1 MPPPLKAKAKEDK
14 KVRRELREGRDEI
27 DKAKK
32 QIARATN
39 ELKEGEEISGL
50 IATNVS
56 DADCQRLVRDLTSG
70 APPVPAVDSSGAKD
84 ASTKKTAGSVTSI
97 NPYADNPRGDDND
110 GVVDLS
116 NALILDKVVL
126 CKFRFDENYIF
137 CIERVELDPNEFNI
151 KNYVAWAIKRC
162 RVGENDEDPVA
173 DRTGKLQKRFAFSG
187 KLASLPELH
196 EAVYNL
202 CLDSSIDTLISW
214 EKAKQLEKDKFG
226 VIDISTP
233 SRPRYSPKVY
243 AFGPHR
249 AYMDDVTYNNA
260 VNQAVVYKALALT
273 KWRNEKSKSKS
284 KSDLDFFLVHIPARR
299 MWHLLLA
306 IELAM
311 DLNNIKP
318 KVPFT
323 GGVIRRDIEVE
334 ELDEED
340 EVADT
345 DGEETPDEESAVDDR
360 RRGARSKAGTKKRK
374 KDEQI
379 SDDDE
384 VHVGSG
390 RKKRKAV
397 KSASYVDISDT
408 DSDYIPDDR
417 SGSPML
423 DEEGEEDEPTPSVG
437 EEEREADDHPTVSD
451 EEFIDDSEM
460 SSRSAKDKK
469 KKKKKISLDNFD
481 EVESMYRKL
490 LARKAARK

>member
-1 MPPPLKAKAKEDK
+1 MPAPLKARAKEDK
-14 KVRRELREGRDEI
+14 RLRRELREGRDEI

-39 ELKEGEEISGL
+39 DLKEGEEISGL
-50 IATNVS
+50 IATNAS
-56 DADCQRLVRDLTSG
+56 DADCQRLVRDLTG
-70 APPVPAVDSSGAKD
+70 AAPPAPTDSSGAKD
-84 ASTKKTAGSVTSI
+84 ASAKKTAGSVTSI

-162 RVGENDEDPVA
+162 RVGENDEDLVP
-173 DRTGKLQKRFAFSG
+173 DKTGKLQKRFAFSG

-214 EKAKQLEKDKFG
+214 DKAKQLEKDKFG

-233 SRPRYSPKVY
+233 SRPSYSPKVY

-284 KSDLDFFLVHIPARR
+284 KSDLDFFLLHIPARR
-299 MWHLLLA
+299 MWHFLLA

-323 GGVIRRDIEVE
+323 GGVIRREIEVE
-334 ELDEED
+334 ELDEE
-340 EVADT
+340 EEEADT
-345 DGEETPDEESAVDDR
+345 DGEETPDEESAVDDHR
-360 RRGARSKAGTKKRK
+360 RRARSKASTKKRK
-374 KDEQI
+374 KGELI
-379 SDDDE
+379 SDDDDE

-390 RKKRKAV
+390 RKKRKAA

-423 DEEGEEDEPTPSVG
+423 DEDGEEDEPTPSVG
-437 EEEREADDHPTVSD
+437 EEEREADDRPTVSD

-460 SSRSAKDKK
+460 SSKRVKDK

-490 LARKAARK
+490 LARKTARK